1 MKNPQIKTA
10 LIGCGRIGFLLEK
23 DPLRYKPCTHY
34 GGACAAGLSVSHC
47 CDINQERLDLFG
59 SEARIPPANRF
70 RDYRALLQSARP
82 ELVIVAT
89 WTGSHD
95 AVSVEAARC
104 GARVIVLEKPMAPDL
119 ARCRMIIR
127 ECADRGAA
135 IIINHERRYDNRYRK
150 VKEFLGRGKIGV
162 IKTVHASILTSGES
176 PSSHEEG
183 GGPLLHD
190 GTHLVDMIRYLFGEI
205 TEVEGVFYR
214 EGRTRGY
221 EDRALAWLTTEQ
233 RVEVFLEAGGSRN
246 YFVFELEISGTEGK
260 IVIGNGYEK
269 LFMGRRSR
277 LYTGFRDVEEV
288 PFPSYKKNNCFLD
301 LYLEAKRALSGD
313 ASVVSSGAD
322 GYKALEIVHA
332 IYHSA
337 YQNKKTI
344 FLPVDPRR
352 INLQKIFGFT
362 IKSL

>member
-1 MKNPQIKTA
+1 M
-10 LIGCGRIGFLLEK
+10 IGCGRIGFLLEK
-23 DPLRYKPCTHY
+23 DPLRQKPCTHY
-34 GGACAAGLSVSHC
+34 GGARAAGSPVSHC

-59 SEARIPPANRF
+59 NEARIPPANRF
-70 RDYRALLQSARP
+70 RDYRELLQKARP

-119 ARCRMIIR
+119 ARCRTIIR
-127 ECADRGAA
+127 ECEDRGAA

-150 VKEFLGRGKIGV
+150 VKELLGGSAIGM
-162 IKTVHASILTSGES
+162 IKTVHASILTSGAG
-176 PSSHEEG
+176 PSSNEEG

-205 TEVEGVFYR
+205 TKVEGVFYR
-214 EGRTRGY
+214 EGRTHGY
-221 EDRALAWLTTEQ
+221 EDRALAWLATEQ
-233 RVEVFLEAGGSRN
+233 GVEVFLEAGGSRN
-246 YFVFELEISGTEGK
+246 YFVFELEISGTAGK

-277 LYTGFRDVEEV
+277 LYTGFRDIEEV
-288 PFPSYKKNNCFLD
+288 PFPPYLKNSCFCD
-301 LYLEAKRALSGD
+301 LYLEAKRALKGK
-313 ASVVSSGAD
+313 APIVSSGMD
-322 GYKALEIVHA
+322 GYKALEVVHA

-337 YQNKKTI
+337 HKRRKMI
-344 FLPVDPRR
+344 SLPVDPRQ
-352 INLQKIFGFT
+352 INIRKIFGLRQKAFDMG
-362 IKSL
+362 